1 MDFIEKQ
8 AYFYDNKNNLQYAE
22 ILITK
27 NKFLGIKTFNENNV
41 PTGYMHIFVHPNN
54 SLFLDT
60 IYCYDEFRSSGIAT
74 IINELAEYLL
84 KDYIGY
90 KIIGEYKPG
99 QLSTDRN
106 IKRSKEELDNKA
118 RSFYLKN
125 GYQII
130 KYTDYLKNKDKYD
143 YINSKDFIKENISDT
158 IVAKKLKEKEYSFY
172 EEDGIIYHN
181 NYIKENIKRL

>member
-1 MDFIEKQ
+1 MDFIEKH

-27 NKFLGIKTFNENNV
+27 NKFLGIKTFNENNI

-54 SLFLDT
+54 RLFLDT
-60 IYCYDEFRSSGIAT
+60 IYCYDEFRSTGIAT
-74 IINELAEYLL
+74 TISELAEYLL

-90 KIIGEYKPG
+90 TIIGEYKPD
-99 QLSTDRN
+99 QLSTDRD

-130 KYTDYLKNKDKYD
+130 KYTDYLKDKEKYNYLD
-143 YINSKDFIKENISDT
+143 SNDFMYADNIDM
-158 IVAKKLKEKEYSFY
+158 IVAKKLEKKEYPFY
-172 EEDGIIYHN
+172 EEDGIIYHI
-181 NYIKENIKRL
+181 NYNKDHVKKL